1 MAGSVEFR
9 VPYLNEKLFHIL
21 KKLPVNLKSNKNF
34 NKYILKKIAE
44 RYFPKKFIY
53 RKKNGFSMPINNW
66 MKKKDFM
73 DEYVSILDE
82 KRTLSREIYD
92 TESIQRLLKKFKD
105 DKDTF
110 INSNSGKIWSLIN
123 LELWIRY
130 FIEDKKSFI

>member
-1 MAGSVEFR
+1 
-9 VPYLNEKLFHIL
+9 
-21 KKLPVNLKSNKNF
+21 
-34 NKYILKKIAE
+34 
-44 RYFPKKFIY
+44 
-53 RKKNGFSMPINNW
+53 